1 MIPKAEVGE
10 CRGIALLEII
20 YKLISLIIN
29 GPGRLISSVNFDD
42 AMHSNLPRRGTGTA
56 ITKAKLLAQ
65 LRGRIDEPLFMV
77 FVDLLNK
84 AYYLL
89 ERERAMRIL
98 ARYGVGANIRCIIN
112 LIWQRDTMVPP
123 QAGYFGKPFEAKR
136 GVRVVDTMSPMIF
149 NITVDT
155 VICHWR
161 HVHHPDDIKE
171 LALFFADDGILTDMT
186 QVRVQASLDIIIQ

>member
-1 MIPKAEVGE
+1 LIPKAEVGE

-77 FVDLLNK
+77 FVDLNK
-84 AYYLL
+84 AYYSL
-89 ERERAMRIL
+89 EREQAMRIL
-98 ARYGVGANIRCIIN
+98 ARYGVGANIRCIVN
-112 LIWQRDTMVPP
+112 LI
-123 QAGYFGKPFEAKR
+123 
-136 GVRVVDTMSPMIF
+136 
-149 NITVDT
+149 
-155 VICHWR
+155 
-161 HVHHPDDIKE
+161 
-171 LALFFADDGILTDMT
+171 
-186 QVRVQASLDIIIQ
+186 